1 MSPSR
6 YSMLLMV
13 AFGALWA
20 LLEAVA
26 THMTRSYSPF
36 QVVWT
41 RYAVH
46 LAFMLAVWGWREPLS
61 LVSTRRPVYQLARS
75 ALMLV
80 MPASFVF
87 GLMRGLSPNTLMSV
101 FWVTPLLVLA
111 FSAVLLREFA
121 PTVLWLAA
129 AGATAGAILVL
140 DPQAPSGSL
149 LWPLAPL
156 VMAGSFSLYVVM
168 TRALRA
174 ETSRANLF
182 YTAFG
187 VFIALSPLM
196 PWVWVTP
203 SRHDFAI
210 MVAIGLIGWLSLYL
224 LDRMAAASAVTESA
238 PVSPAQAVV
247 AVGLGALA
255 GHFHPRPEFWAGLA
269 LLAAVALVTWLRA
282 PALKVQTV

>member
-1 MSPSR
+1 MSSSR
-6 YSMLLMV
+6 YGMLLMV

-20 LLEAVA
+20 LIEAVA

-46 LAFMLAVWGWREPLS
+46 LVFMFAVWGWREPFS
-61 LVSTRRPVYQLARS
+61 LVSTRRPLLQLARS

-87 GLMRGLSPNTLMSV
+87 GIMRGLNPDTLMAA

-121 PTVLWLAA
+121 PTVLWLTA

-140 DPQAPSGSL
+140 DPQQLPRSL
-149 LWPLAPL
+149 FWPVAPL

-168 TRALRA
+168 TRVLRS
-174 ETSRANLF
+174 ETTRANLF

-187 VFIALSPLM
+187 VFVGLSPLM
-196 PWVWVTP
+196 PFVWITP
-203 SRHDFAI
+203 SRHDFAL
-210 MVAIGLIGWLSLYL
+210 MAAIGLIGWASLYL
-224 LDRMAAASAVTESA
+224 LDRMAAVSAVTESA
-238 PVSPAQAVV
+238 PLSPTQTVMV
-247 AVGLGALA
+247 VGLGAVA
-255 GHFHPRPEFWAGLA
+255 GHFHPRPEVWAGVTLLAGAA
-269 LLAAVALVTWLRA
+269 LLTWWRA
-282 PALKVQTV
+282 PRLRTRTI

>member
-1 MSPSR
+1 MSASR

-46 LAFMLAVWGWREPLS
+46 LGFMFAVWGWREPLS
-61 LVSTRRPVYQLARS
+61 LVSTRRPLYQFARS
-75 ALMLV
+75 AMMLV

-87 GLMRGLSPNTLMSV
+87 GVMRGLRPDTLMAA

-111 FSAVLLREFA
+111 FSAVLLRESA

-140 DPQAPSGSL
+140 DPEAPPRSL
-149 LWPLAPL
+149 LWPVAPL

-168 TRALRA
+168 TRALRT
-174 ETSRANLF
+174 ETTRANLF
-182 YTAFG
+182 YTALG
-187 VFIALSPLM
+187 VFLALSPLM
-196 PWVWVTP
+196 PLVWITP
-203 SRHDFAI
+203 SRHDLAI
-210 MVAIGLIGWLSLYL
+210 MVAIGLIGWVSLYL
-224 LDRMAAASAVTESA
+224 LDRMAAALSAL
-238 PVSPAQAVV
+238 PVAEYTS
-247 AVGLGALA
+247 
-255 GHFHPRPEFWAGLA
+255 EFSGPPS
-269 LLAAVALVTWLRA
+269 RNSC
-282 PALKVQTV
+282 P